1 PSLGKGKFAQ
11 VFEVTKSPRRQRRK
25 TFSSIFNRKESF
37 AVTQPKKKLSET
49 VAPSGKS
56 SSYQKLRMIRGS
68 KSSSRMNLPPMMFGS
83 TPDLSIIAEQS
94 SRSFT
99 DSPDEAKS
107 AENTLTKSNKV
118 KRRFTFTRS
127 KSPKSGTRRNSE
139 AVTQSGEFSSNLFR
153 RRKESTQGAKVVSRT
168 SKRDSSDE
176 SSINWSIPS
185 DLPGIVEGKM
195 DRGSMENMF
204 AEVEELRARCQST
217 PTIAERRE
225 SISSVDTEEM
235 RVPHNGP
242 IMVNVGV
249 QVDTADPIFQFP
261 SAFPGSHYGFY
272 HSGSNRSPP
281 ETRSVPQSPY
291 SLGRNRRSG
300 APRVVSWGVSSMGN
314 GDVMRPLDQRLDGTS
329 SRRTAHIGSSPQLN
343 TGRTNGHFTDTQ
355 KRDNEKQI
363 MRESSLDSVST
374 DLDDV
379 CGKHLRAASK
389 TYTGVPIYHQQETD
403 VGLNY
408 HKYLLLDIGL
418 QSIQFT
424 NALNFHVHPL
434 LTFTISSCCVDSL
447 VSSLQNLTVE
457 SSKLHEDNVT
467 LHQENL

>member
-1 PSLGKGKFAQ
+1 
-11 VFEVTKSPRRQRRK
+11 
-25 TFSSIFNRKESF
+25 
-37 AVTQPKKKLSET
+37 
-49 VAPSGKS
+49 
-56 SSYQKLRMIRGS
+56 
-68 KSSSRMNLPPMMFGS
+68 
-83 TPDLSIIAEQS
+83 
-94 SRSFT
+94 
-99 DSPDEAKS
+99 
-107 AENTLTKSNKV
+107 
-118 KRRFTFTRS
+118 
-127 KSPKSGTRRNSE
+127 
-139 AVTQSGEFSSNLFR
+139 
-153 RRKESTQGAKVVSRT
+153 
-168 SKRDSSDE
+168 
-176 SSINWSIPS
+176 
-185 DLPGIVEGKM
+185 
-195 DRGSMENMF
+195 MENMF

-355 KRDNEKQI
+355 KRDNVSFCVCLPAHLPVTSC
-363 MRESSLDSVST
+363 MHSFSSFLHFIAICMQNS
-374 DLDDV
+374 
-379 CGKHLRAASK
+379 
-389 TYTGVPIYHQQETD
+389 PIIN
-403 VGLNY
+403 GS
-408 HKYLLLDIGL
+408 LLP
-418 QSIQFT
+418 
-424 NALNFHVHPL
+424 VH
-434 LTFTISSCCVDSL
+434 FSCRRSRL
-447 VSSLQNLTVE
+447 
-457 SSKLHEDNVT
+457 
-467 LHQENL
+467 